1 MYPRQA
7 AYCTIPGWQLFET
20 MSELTAI
27 EEVVTPYQNEHFR
40 YLVQS
45 ATTEEKYLVDLL
57 PGDYTGGCN
66 CPQFSFRLSP
76 KIATGARG
84 PKFRCRHIRLAREFA
99 FEKLLPLLAKELGQE
114 EPEIQMGPVHSTVY
128 AKARNVF
135 LSKHRRCAVY
145 PALEATEVHHS
156 RSRQGLFLMDE
167 RFWIP
172 VSRLGHNF
180 IHDHPDK
187 ARALTWN
194 GTPILCAKGDWN
206 RQP

>member
-1 MYPRQA
+1 MTEQP
-7 AYCTIPGWQLFET
+7 
-20 MSELTAI
+20 AI

-57 PGDYTGGCN
+57 PADYTGGCN

-76 KIATGARG
+76 KIAAGARG

-114 EPEIQMGPVHSTVY
+114 EPKIDMSPVASTEY
-128 AKARNVF
+128 GKARNIF
-135 LSKHRRCAVY
+135 LSEHRRCAVF
-145 PALEATEVHHS
+145 PALEATEIHHL
-156 RSRQGLFLMDE
+156 QGKLGKLLMYE
-167 RFWIP
+167 PYWVP
-172 VSRLGHNF
+172 VSRLAHVW
-180 IHDHPDK
+180 IHDHPEE
-187 ARALTWN
+187 ARQKMWGGHA
-194 GTPILCAKGDWN
+194 ILCAKGDWN